1 MRPINPSRKTRFAE
15 LIGLG
20 RSQAEPAQA
29 VGVHAPR

>member
-1 MRPINPSRKTRFAE
+1 MSPINPTRKALFAE

-20 RSQAEPAQA
+20 LSQAEPAQA

>member
-1 MRPINPSRKTRFAE
+1 MRPINPTRKARFAE

-20 RSQAEPAQA
+20 LSQAELAQA